1 MPFGE
6 ITRNNYQQG
15 NAVVKRNKGIISL
28 HVVNK
33 NNDIIFLLNIVI
45 SLWRNLDNPGA
56 IGMIRHLTKHSGHFI
71 VLKYLGR

>member
-6 ITRNNYQQG
+6 ITRNNHQQG

-28 HVVNK
+28 YVVNK

-45 SLWRNLDNPGA
+45 SLWSNLDNPGA
-56 IGMIRHLTKHSGHFI
+56 IGMVRHLQNTLVI
-71 VLKYLGR
+71 L